1 MSTKSESYNH
11 FIISYFLF
19 LLFLHNEKKTK
30 QPNKQQELG
39 LDITDEQIKQMQVNV
54 EKIDFAAAAAE
65 ERKTRHDVMAHV
77 HVFAEQCPL
86 AAPIIH
92 LGATSCYVGD
102 NTDLIVIRDAL
113 DLLLPQ
119 LARVIHCLTQFATE
133 FK

>member
-1 MSTKSESYNH
+1 MQESV
-11 FIISYFLF
+11 
-19 LLFLHNEKKTK
+19 
-30 QPNKQQELG
+30 NK
-39 LDITDEQIKQMQVNV
+39 V
-54 EKIDFAAAAAE
+54 DFKAAAAE

-77 HVFAEQCPL
+77 HVFAEQCPI

-102 NTDLIVIRDAL
+102 NTDLIIIRDSL

-119 LARVIHCLTQFATE
+119 LARVIHCLTQFAEE

>member
-1 MSTKSESYNH
+1 
-11 FIISYFLF
+11 
-19 LLFLHNEKKTK
+19 
-30 QPNKQQELG
+30 
-39 LDITDEQIKQMQVNV
+39 MQANV
-54 EKIDFAAAAAE
+54 EKIDFVAAAAE

-119 LARVIHCLTQFATE
+119 LARVIHCFTQFASE
-133 FK
+133 FKCVDFRY